1 MSKFLIHLIIFSCCF
16 QLSGQDLD
24 KDARLGL
31 KFIMLDNKVLD
42 KGFTGFQLYNPTSKK
57 TLYDLNGSKHFTPA
71 SNVKLMTLL
80 TAIEIL
86 GDSIPSL
93 YYTIRNN
100 EVIFTGTGDPSF
112 LNPVISSKQ
121 NAFHF
126 LKRSNQ
132 SLTYY
137 PSALEDEVYG
147 SGWAWDDFPYYFQAE
162 KSTFPIYGNLV
173 ETYFE
178 NEQYKLVPDVLK
190 EITIN
195 YEQDFPVDRLEEE
208 NAFTLNPRFSKDRS
222 FYIHVPFE
230 YSDSLFLVMLKDTLE
245 KDVKMYQGVS
255 KPYFNKTIYNA
266 KADSVYKTLMHD
278 SDNFI
283 AEQLLLM
290 CASEKKDTFN
300 TALAIKYANEYIFS
314 DLPDE
319 MQWVDGSGLSRYN
332 LTSPRNLIQVLEKIL
347 RKISLE
353 RIKTIFATNGQNGEL
368 KNISS
373 GKDAFVFAKTGSMK
387 NKYCLSGFI
396 ETKRNGLLIFSF
408 MHNNY
413 IGSSE
418 PVVLELNRILNYIRN
433 KY

>member
-1 MSKFLIHLIIFSCCF
+1 MLKYLIHILILCCCF
-16 QLSGQDLD
+16 HLSGQDLD

-42 KGFTGFQLYNPTSKK
+42 KGYTGFQLYNPSSKK
-57 TLYDLNGSKHFTPA
+57 VLYDINGSKHFTPA
-71 SNVKLMTLL
+71 SNMKLMTLL

-93 YYTIRNN
+93 YYTKRNN
-100 EVIFTGTGDPSF
+100 EIVFTGTGDPSF
-112 LNPVISSKQ
+112 LNPVIGSEQNSFQFLQ
-121 NAFHF
+121 NA
-126 LKRSNQ
+126 KQ
-132 SLTYY
+132 TLTYY
-137 PSALEDEVYG
+137 PSSLADDVFG
-147 SGWAWDDFPYYFQAE
+147 PGWAWDDYPYYFQAE
-162 KSTFPIYGNLV
+162 KSTFPIYGNLI
-173 ETYFE
+173 ETFFE
-178 NEQYKLVPDVLK
+178 NERYTMVPDVLK
-190 EITIN
+190 DIN
-195 YEQDFPVDRLEEE
+195 IDYEQDFPVDRDEEE
-208 NAFTLNPRFSKDRS
+208 NSFTINPRLSKDRS

-230 YSDSLFLVMLKDTLE
+230 YSDSLFLAMLTDTLQKE
-245 KDVKMYQGVS
+245 VKMYEGVS
-255 KPYFNKTIYNA
+255 KPYFDKTIYNA
-266 KADSVYKTLMHD
+266 KADSIYKTLMHD

-290 CASEKKDTFN
+290 CAAEKTDTFK
-300 TALAIKYANEYIFS
+300 TELAIEYANEHVFA

-332 LTSPRNLIQVLEKIL
+332 LTSPRNLIQVLDKL
-347 RKISLE
+347 RSKISLN

-368 KNISS
+368 KNISN
-373 GKDAFVFAKTGSMK
+373 GKDAFVFAKTGSLK

-418 PVVLELNRILNYIRN
+418 PIVLELNRILNYIRN
-433 KY
+433 NY